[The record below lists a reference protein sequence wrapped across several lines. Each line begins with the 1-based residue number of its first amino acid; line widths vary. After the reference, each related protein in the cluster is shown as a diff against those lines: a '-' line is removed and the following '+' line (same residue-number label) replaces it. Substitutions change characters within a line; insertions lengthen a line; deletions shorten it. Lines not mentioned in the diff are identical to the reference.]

1 MDKNLDIKVEEAA
14 NNVDIILNK
23 SDGEDNR
30 FGFILIAV
38 PTEEDKPQGIWIS
51 NMPRPEVI
59 RALEEVAKK
68 SKQGFIDNLKKWN

>member
-1 MDKNLDIKVEEAA
+1 MDKNLDKKVEEAA

-38 PTEEDKPQGIWIS
+38 PTEEDNPQGIWIS

-68 SKQGFIDNLKKWN
+68 SKQEFISSLKKWN